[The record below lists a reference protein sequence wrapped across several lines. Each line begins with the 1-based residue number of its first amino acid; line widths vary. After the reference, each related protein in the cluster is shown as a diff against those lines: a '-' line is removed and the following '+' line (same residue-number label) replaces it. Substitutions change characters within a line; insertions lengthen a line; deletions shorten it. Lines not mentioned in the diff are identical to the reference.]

1 MCTARHKLPKLESDE
16 VGAQD
21 SACNRVQLCLA
32 RASTFSRKFVRSVV
46 IVVVVIVARETA
58 SFNARFA
65 SHGALDAA
73 YSGICTIVFAVRS
86 FGVQWQRYHSKV
98 VATAA
103 RDRSSFRFAL
113 RSTEWNFRSHGSSR
127 CQQHDRSTGWS

>member
-16 VGAQD
+16 AAAQD

-46 IVVVVIVARETA
+46 IVVVVARETA

-73 YSGICTIVFAVRS
+73 HSGICTIVFAVRS
-86 FGVQWQRYHSKV
+86 FGVQ
-98 VATAA
+98 
-103 RDRSSFRFAL
+103 
-113 RSTEWNFRSHGSSR
+113 
-127 CQQHDRSTGWS
+127 